1 MTLPGVKRPT
11 QRRPCSWAG
20 VKPHLLNIKM
30 QSILRKEGK
39 AASEQYCKLETTA
52 HRVGMFDDQ
61 IHVDKIEN
69 EMPKP
74 NQGVENI
81 SQLGITESEKESR
94 CPPSAKVLQRTGDTI
109 TTQTDAQLAHQ
120 KVRK

>member
-1 MTLPGVKRPT
+1 
-11 QRRPCSWAG
+11 
-20 VKPHLLNIKM
+20 M
-30 QSILRKEGK
+30 QSILRKEGT
-39 AASEQYCKLETTA
+39 AANEQYCKLETTA

-81 SQLGITESEKESR
+81 SQLGITE
-94 CPPSAKVLQRTGDTI
+94 
-109 TTQTDAQLAHQ
+109 
-120 KVRK
+120 